1 MIFYW
6 KENIIYVELIYMILN
21 KKNINK
27 YKKKIKSISYLNKK

>member
-6 KENIIYVELIYMILN
+6 KENIIYAELIYMILN

-27 YKKKIKSISYLNKK
+27 YKKKNKINFLFK